1 MLGLP
6 ESVVELVVEPV
17 VTPEDGDAFGVEE
30 GPVVE
35 VVVGEAAT
43 ATAGI
48 ER

>member
-17 VTPEDGDAFGVEE
+17 VAPEDGDALGAEE
-30 GPVVE
+30 GSVVE

-43 ATAGI
+43 ATARL
-48 ER
+48 EC